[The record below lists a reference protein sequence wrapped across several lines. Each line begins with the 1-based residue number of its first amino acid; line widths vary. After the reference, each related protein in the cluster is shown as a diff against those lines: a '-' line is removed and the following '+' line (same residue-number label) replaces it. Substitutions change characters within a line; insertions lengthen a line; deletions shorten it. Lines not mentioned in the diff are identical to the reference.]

1 MSKIKTVS
9 IPVRGINSDIERF
22 RVRPGSAGTVTLLV
36 DDHDA
41 VKAGD
46 GVPLVGGLLTQDDAG
61 DLAQALLVAAGL
73 PALASLAKRQR
84 DALRGKPSHEREALA
99 KIIEVCH
106 GTTPGDTVD
115 DLAQCANLAGQG
127 LDGSPLV
134 GDPGVYD
141 LAEVVND

>member
-1 MSKIKTVS
+1 MGKLKS
-9 IPVRGINSDIERF
+9 IQVRGINSDIERL
-22 RVRPGSAGTVTLLV
+22 RVKPGSAGTVTLLV

-46 GVPLVGGLLTQDDAG
+46 GVPLVGGLLTQDDAA
-61 DLAQALLVAAGL
+61 DLAQALLLAAGF
-73 PALASLAKRQR
+73 PSLANLAKRAGDIARGQSHER
-84 DALRGKPSHEREALA
+84 DALS

-106 GTTPGDTVD
+106 GTTPGDPVD

-141 LAEVVND
+141 LSAIEAD